1 MPSCL
6 HEKVIFNERY
16 SFMHS
21 SIACVLRSARP
32 PLTFPPSLPPSL
44 TLIPS
49 HSGSGELEFEEFCS
63 LAAKFLIEED
73 EEALKAELREA
84 FRIYDK
90 GGESRHGKGR
100 KRVVDLPLFLFFTS
114 SLSSLI
120 FFSLLSHPHSFLYP
134 SSSRL
139 LLYQIVITSCVE
151 VVPFT

>member
-1 MPSCL
+1 
-6 HEKVIFNERY
+6 
-16 SFMHS
+16 MHS

-100 KRVVDLPLFLFFTS
+100 KRVVDLLLFLFFTS
-114 SLSSLI
+114 SLSSFLI
-120 FFSLLSHPHSFLYP
+120 FFSLLSHPHSFLYL
-134 SSSRL
+134 SLSRL
-139 LLYQIVITSCVE
+139 LLYQIVITSCVKLF
-151 VVPFT
+151 PFT